1 VSGVSKQTD
10 AQDGPTERVSP
21 DFPRGAAVVIG
32 GSGGIGAAICASL
45 ARAGT
50 DVVLSYRDHLEA
62 AERAAAAVR
71 SEGREAALHPLHVE
85 DPAAVGRFFD
95 QVAKAHECIH
105 TVVSATGADIP
116 MRYIS
121 KVDPALWREVID
133 TDLNGFF
140 NVVHASLP
148 HLRAAGGGCIVALTS
163 VGLQRWAA
171 RDVLSI
177 GPKAGIAALLQGVAR
192 EEGRHGIRANSVALG
207 VIEAGLFLRLKGQEF
222 DDAWVEA
229 ARENTALKRFGTAEE
244 VADAV
249 VFLASA
255 RASYLTGQTLV
266 LDGGYHI

>member
-1 VSGVSKQTD
+1 MSDVAKETD
-10 AQDGPTERVSP
+10 AKDGPTERVRP

-62 AERAAAAVR
+62 AEQAAAAVR
-71 SEGREAALHPLHVE
+71 SEGRGSALHPLRVE
-85 DPAAVGRFFD
+85 DAAAVSAFFD
-95 QVAKAHECIH
+95 QVATEQERIH
-105 TVVSATGADIP
+105 TVVSATGAEIP

-121 KVDPALWREVID
+121 QVEPALWREVID
-133 TDLNGFF
+133 LDLNGFF

-148 HLRAAGGGCIVALTS
+148 HLRAGGGGCIVALTS

-207 VIEAGLFLRLKGQEF
+207 VIEAGLFLRLRGREF
-222 DDAWVEA
+222 DEAWLAA
-229 ARENTALKRFGTAEE
+229 ARENTALKRFGTAAE